1 MAKSY
6 SLLGGQ
12 QTIEMLQDPAFAEQ
26 YTQGFLKGKAL
37 AQTIEETPMQP
48 EVTAEAIQQEPTFIQ
63 PVSTTYTG
71 FKDEAPAQ
79 PSVFDEMQTAKSP
92 KEQQQILFKLLGR
105 SMEQQQAGVKQAEE
119 ALRKEQER
127 QAGMGVLQKLDLRP
141 FAEALRSYGATSV
154 AQAQAPEM
162 TEAQRQELL
171 RKLQAQVQGAQEGM
185 TKEQVAALRTM
196 MQDKQNAQA
205 MLSQGN
211 QELRIR
217 SMVNTSDQA
226 KKIRNIGTLNTKL
239 KNLEELVSSIG
250 AEVTGSDKAKLES
263 AFKDAEIAWKEAAN
277 LGALQG
283 PDIKMIE
290 GALGQSPTTGKGL
303 FGYALSG
310 GKEGLLNKIRG
321 ARERAITEGQGHLE
335 NVMTVFPYP
344 VADPIFKDLSK
355 KLELKPAEAGAG
367 TKNKRPSFEEFQKM
381 KKQKEVKK

>member
-1 MAKSY
+1 MAD
-6 SLLGGQ
+6 L
-12 QTIEMLQDPAFAEQ
+12 E
-26 YTQGFLKGKAL
+26 FLKLQLLNDPETMQKL
-37 AQTIEETPMQP
+37 QTSMIPMQP
-48 EVTAEAIQQEPTFIQ
+48 QVQGINTLPNSDAEIKKLIRQKFLESQQLQQQEI
-63 PVSTTYTG
+63 
-71 FKDEAPAQ
+71 E
-79 PSVFDEMQTAKSP
+79 QTKNRLAI
-92 KEQQQILFKLLGR
+92 EQ
-105 SMEQQQAGVKQAEE
+105 AKQAE
-119 ALRKEQER
+119 A
-127 QAGMGVLQKLDLRP
+127 GVLGNLDLRP
-141 FAEALRSYGATSV
+141 FAEAARQYGAATAV
-154 AQAQAPEM
+154 VPKEAPESNAAMVEKLRQEVMKNQKGM
-162 TEAQRQELL
+162 TED
-171 RKLQAQVQGAQEGM
+171 QVSFL
-185 TKEQVAALRTM
+185 KTM
-196 MQDKQNAQA
+196 LEDKKNAQA

-335 NVMTVFPYP
+335 NVMTVFPYT
-344 VADPIFKDLSK
+344 VADPIYKDLSK
-355 KLELKPAEAGAG
+355 KLELKPAEAGAKV
-367 TKNKRPSFEEFQKM
+367 KNKTSAKDVDKMSKEEL
-381 KKQKEVKK
+381 KKFLGE